1 MTTINKASS
10 TIPFYFSIFLVLLQ
24 PITFILKWEI
34 LSLRYIAPN
43 KKIFFHKN
51 QFPYASD
58 IIFVV
63 LVLFFMCCQH

>member
-10 TIPFYFSIFLVLLQ
+10 TIPFYFSCLIAANNFYLKVGN
-24 PITFILKWEI
+24 FIPQAYSTQHED
-34 LSLRYIAPN
+34 
-43 KKIFFHKN
+43 FFHKN